1 MTDEDGIIV
10 KLLDLPYAVHGLL
23 RQNEDSSYTI
33 LLNSRDSWERN
44 RQAYQHELNHLN
56 RNDFRQGNV
65 SVQEKEAHN

>member
-1 MTDEDGIIV
+1 MTDDDSVIV

-33 LLNSRDSWERN
+33 LLNSRDSLERN
-44 RQAYQHELNHLN
+44 RQAYQHELIHLN
-56 RNDFRQGNV
+56 LNDFCHGNV

>member
-1 MTDEDGIIV
+1 MTDDDSVIV

-33 LLNSRDSWERN
+33 LLNSRDSLERN
-44 RQAYQHELNHLN
+44 RQAYQHELKHLS
-56 RNDFRQGNV
+56 RNDFQPGDV

>member
-1 MTDEDGIIV
+1 MTDDDV
-10 KLLDLPYAVHGLL
+10 FVRFLDLPCTVHGLL

-33 LLNSRDSWERN
+33 LLNSRDSLERN